1 MKKIIT
7 LSIAVLL
14 SLSTFA
20 TNHPSRDTPFS
31 KVVFGK
37 NGMVT
42 KDKELIKTKLCLVG
56 AGIGMFATG
65 LAIQQFNNNN
75 GRSFQGPGFS
85 IGPNQ
90 LMQGVGLGMVT
101 IGIVIKF

>member
-20 TNHPSRDTPFS
+20 TNNPPKDNPFS

-42 KDKELIKTKLCLVG
+42 KDKELIQTKLCLVG

-65 LAIQQFNNNN
+65 LVLHQREMNSSHKFE
-75 GRSFQGPGFS
+75 GPGIG

-90 LMQGVGLGMVT
+90 VLQGIGLGMVT

>member
-1 MKKIIT
+1 
-7 LSIAVLL
+7 
-14 SLSTFA
+14 
-20 TNHPSRDTPFS
+20 
-31 KVVFGK
+31 
-37 NGMVT
+37 
-42 KDKELIKTKLCLVG
+42 
-56 AGIGMFATG
+56 MFATG

>member
-7 LSIAVLL
+7 LSITILL
-14 SLSTFA
+14 SISTFA
-20 TNHPSRDTPFS
+20 TNHPPRDTPFS

-42 KDKELIKTKLCLVG
+42 KDKELIQTKLGLIG

-65 LAIQQFNNNN
+65 YAIQKFNDNN
-75 GRSFQGPGFS
+75 GRSFQGPGKF

-90 LMQGVGLGMVT
+90 LMQGVGVGLVC
-101 IGIVIKF
+101 IGVVIKF